1 MSYIIFEYTSL
12 CFMLTILTVI
22 DVIGSAVLFSK
33 DFVGRCCR
41 ISRRISP
48 KTVGLRVLQRYL
60 VMARKTWEKQS
71 FDDKTQQTETEKPT
85 KKEPNQ
91 LT

>member
-1 MSYIIFEYTSL
+1 MSNKLHCVLLLLVVSDF
-12 CFMLTILTVI
+12 
-22 DVIGSAVLFSK
+22 LFSQ

-71 FDDKTQQTETEKPT
+71 LDDKTQLTKTET
-85 KKEPNQ
+85 KKRPNQ
-91 LT
+91 RA